1 MKEVKVDL
9 DKLIWALES
18 WANRDFDEFYLDK
31 ESGDVLSADV
41 LASKDPVR
49 FKEVERSPDRF
60 VLIKPLAGHDIS
72 ALIDDFLDTLGDSE
86 MKDCLLEET
95 MLQSGT
101 LADFKAALSESPE
114 TETKWKEFHKREMEQ
129 TAKSWL
135 KEHNV
140 LYSDSD

>member
-31 ESGDVLSADV
+31 ESGDVFSADV

-49 FKEVERSPDRF
+49 FKEVERTPDRF
-60 VLIKPLAGHDIS
+60 VLIKPLGGHDIS
-72 ALIDDFLDTLGDSE
+72 ALIDDFLDTLGDSDI
-86 MKDCLLEET
+86 KNCLAEI

-101 LADFKAALSESPE
+101 FLDFKAALSESPE
-114 TETKWKEFHKREMEQ
+114 TETKWNDFHKREMEQ

-135 KEHNV
+135 KGHKV
-140 LYSDSD
+140 LHTTG